1 MRKFQLLLL
10 IFPFTF
16 GAFAQNKGVEVVE
29 RFGYNLSRWC
39 DGKNTDYRKR
49 FTEECA
55 GKDGNACLVY
65 DSLMNQFVQNK
76 WVPKAGYRNDYYLA
90 SYLSGFQTAMRKG
103 DIKVQITDVKSE
115 EDVDFDNPSEKDNR
129 FFFVSCNVKI
139 SGAMNYES
147 KDLFYIRKIG
157 ENKISQIGPYKE
169 RVNKEGRTQVIVNTS
184 NIKDWDGI
192 ANGDYNSIEI
202 AYGYS
207 SHFPL
212 NIGVSANYSYLNFG
226 IEYGQNFS
234 DEPLGLVK
242 HTNFGTSTLEGKYF
256 YLMAAPG
263 VFLRWASIDCGLG
276 TVFSSYQYES
286 IYTSYNEKRSSFMMK
301 PKVTFHIPVPLDY
314 SSNEEKFYISPH
326 VGYLY
331 VPEFSKLNCWEVG
344 IGLRFRFETY

>member
-1 MRKFQLLLL
+1 MRKLQLVLL
-10 IFPFTF
+10 ILPFTF

-29 RFGYNLSRWC
+29 QFGHNLSRWC
-39 DGKNTDYRKR
+39 DWKNTDYLKKA
-49 FTEECA
+49 TEKCA
-55 GKDGNACLVY
+55 GEDGKACLVY
-65 DSLMNQFVQNK
+65 DSLMNKFVQNK
-76 WVPKAGYRNDYYLA
+76 WVNKAGDWYYMLD
-90 SYLSGFQTAMRKG
+90 SYLRGFRAAMKKG

-115 EDVDFDNPSEKDNR
+115 EYVEFDNPSDKDNR

-139 SGAMNYES
+139 SGAMNYDS
-147 KDLFYIRKIG
+147 RDLFYIRKIG

-169 RVNKEGRTQVIVNTS
+169 RVNKKGRTQVIVNTS

-192 ANGDYNSIEI
+192 ANGDYNSIEVS
-202 AYGYS
+202 YGYS

-234 DEPLGLVK
+234 NEPLGLVK

-256 YLMAAPG
+256 YLMATPG
-263 VFLRWASIDCGLG
+263 VFLHWASIDCGLG
-276 TVFSSYQYES
+276 AVFSSYQYES
-286 IYTSYNEKRSSFMMK
+286 IYTSYDEKQSSFMMK

-326 VGYLY
+326 VGYQY
-331 VPEFSKLNCWEVG
+331 IPEFSRLNCWEVG